1 MQSQFARLHLVSW
14 LDEIKSNWKVFACQN
29 EAKRIT
35 RRWRFHS
42 KALLKKFAHRFIRLI
57 FVHKPF
63 TLHIQRYTLHMQSN
77 ALVYVKKNVAFKQM
91 QTVLLRSLY
100 LATKIRICG
109 VKLLTQQFTTRSKC
123 LLNLVSLSCQL
134 PSDPKWDIYEWMNQ
148 LNIYFCNSI
157 PRIFHSYVK
166 IHRFL
171 SSSFENWQL
180 EMHNLNTNGLELNFK
195 LEYFKPHSR
204 ECGITHA
211 FAVQYSILID
221 FI

>member
-29 EAKRIT
+29 GAKRIT
-35 RRWRFHS
+35 HRWRFHS
-42 KALLKKFAHRFIRLI
+42 KALLKKFSHRFIRLI

-63 TLHIQRYTLHMQSN
+63 TLHTHYTCRAMRLCMW
-77 ALVYVKKNVAFKQM
+77 KKNVAFKQM

-109 VKLLTQQFTTRSKC
+109 VKLFTQQFTTRSKC